1 MIPLPMEGKKLDF
14 QEQEILQI
22 ARGVKLI
29 FKYMYCF
36 SNTKIPKNK
45 ISRQCVERRLI
56 TW

>member
-36 SNTKIPKNK
+36 SNTTIPKIK
-45 ISRQCVERRLI
+45 
-56 TW
+56 